1 MSVKHFFSTVQAD
14 KGGDSTSQGRT
25 THAAKEYESS
35 RSKQGASYHA
45 RDEDLS
51 PNQRREKFSPTKS
64 YTEDGRKVELREE
77 SAARQRKS
85 EAKVEDEA
93 VTEPEDEAVT
103 ELEPEPV
110 LESELEGE
118 LEDGKKENDFYD
130 LEAQNT
136 RLKDEVLRMHADME
150 NTKKRLNRLF
160 EDRVKDKTIALLLD
174 VISHI
179 DNFER
184 AFEAQEQMKEK
195 SKEKELSQTELDAV
209 FDGFRI
215 TKTQLIST
223 LQNNWGL
230 KAIEPLNREFDPNL
244 HEALLQ
250 EESKT
255 VKHPTVTQELLRGYM
270 YLDKVIRPSKVK
282 VVLPKKENE

>member
-25 THAAKEYESS
+25 THAAKEYEVLRS
-35 RSKQGASYHA
+35 SKQGADPQKE
-45 RDEDLS
+45 DEELS
-51 PNQRREKFSPTKS
+51 PNQTRERFNPTKS
-64 YTEDGRKVELREE
+64 YTADGQKADFQEEDTASRE
-77 SAARQRKS
+77 KS
-85 EAKVEDEA
+85 EV
-93 VTEPEDEAVT
+93 EDEAVT

-110 LESELEGE
+110 LETE
-118 LEDGKKENDFYD
+118 LEDEKKESDFYD
-130 LEAQNT
+130 LEAQNN

-195 SKEKELSQTELDAV
+195 SKENQLSKTELDAV

-223 LQNNWGL
+223 LQSNWGL
-230 KAIEPLNREFDPNL
+230 KAIEPLNKEFDPNL